1 MDTATST
8 ATNTATN
15 LANDKAQA
23 PPARRTQTGL
33 LASLALCVL
42 LPSLG
47 TSSANIALP
56 ALVEA
61 LGAPMQQVQW
71 VVLAYLLA
79 STGLMVGVGRLADM
93 LGHRRLLL
101 AGVLLFTAASALCGL
116 GAGLWPLVAAR
127 AAQGLGAAAMLA
139 LATSLVS
146 AAVPKARAGRAM
158 GLLGSMS
165 ALGTALGPALGGLL
179 IAALGWRSIFLVNV
193 PLGLLALG
201 LAWRYLPAERAVPP
215 GSARPRF
222 ATLATLLL
230 AALLLALGLAAYA
243 LAMTLG
249 RGSFGALNLALLGA
263 AALVLTLF
271 LLLEAHSATA
281 LIPWASLRAPRLRA
295 GLAMTAL
302 VSTVMMATLVAGPF
316 YLAQTLGL
324 DMARTGM
331 VMAVGPVVA
340 AFSGV
345 PAGRWVDR
353 LGAARMSIYGLAAM
367 LAGCLALSMVAAAAP
382 LALAL
387 AGYLGPIVVIT
398 AGYALFQAAN
408 NSALMSELAPQQR
421 GVISGLLNLAR
432 NLGLITG
439 ASALGA
445 LFAAAGMRITF
456 VAAAAL
462 LLLAL
467 LLAPRRRQ
475 AN

>member
-23 PPARRTQTGL
+23 PPARRTLTGL

-179 IAALGWRSIFLVNV
+179 IAALGWRAIFLVNL

-201 LAWRYLPAERAVPP
+201 LAWRYLPAERAVPD
-215 GSARPRF
+215 SARPRF
-222 ATLATLLL
+222 STLATLLL

-271 LLLEAHSATA
+271 LLLEAQSATA

-353 LGAARMSIYGLAAM
+353 LGAARMSVYGLAAM

-445 LFAAAGMRITF
+445 LFAVAGMRITF

>member
-1 MDTATST
+1 MDTATT
-8 ATNTATN
+8 TVMTNPEAR
-15 LANDKAQA
+15 AQQ
-23 PPARRTQTGL
+23 PAATGL

-47 TSSANIALP
+47 TSSTNIALP

-61 LGAPMQQVQW
+61 LGATMQQVQW
-71 VVLAYLLA
+71 VLLAYLLA
-79 STGLMVGVGRLADM
+79 STSLMVGVGRLADL

-101 AGVLLFTAASALCGL
+101 AGLLLFTAASGLCSL
-116 GAGLWPLVAAR
+116 STGLWSLVAAR

-139 LATSLVS
+139 LAMSLVS
-146 AAVPKARAGRAM
+146 VAVPRARAGRAM

-179 IAALGWRSIFLVNV
+179 IAALGWRAIFSFINV

-201 LAWRYLPAERAVPP
+201 LAWRFLPAEHASSLPRSERPSSFP
-215 GSARPRF
+215 G
-222 ATLATLLL
+222 LATM
-230 AALLLALGLAAYA
+230 LLALGLAAYA
-243 LAMTLG
+243 LATTLG
-249 RGSFGALNLALLGA
+249 RGISSFGATLNLALLA
-263 AALVLTLF
+263 TAALALALF
-271 LLLEAHSATA
+271 LRVEAHSAA
-281 LIPWASLRAPRLRA
+281 PLIPWASLRSAPRLRA

-324 DMARTGM
+324 DMAATGM
-331 VMAVGPVVA
+331 VMAAGPVVA
-340 AFSGV
+340 ACSGV

-353 LGAARMSIYGLAAM
+353 LGAARMSVYGLAAM
-367 LAGCLALSMVAAAAP
+367 LAGCLALSLVAPAAP

-387 AGYLGPIVVIT
+387 IGYLGPIVVIT

-408 NSALMSELAPQQR
+408 NSALMTMGELPPQQH

-445 LFAAAGMRITF
+445 LFAVAGMRLTF